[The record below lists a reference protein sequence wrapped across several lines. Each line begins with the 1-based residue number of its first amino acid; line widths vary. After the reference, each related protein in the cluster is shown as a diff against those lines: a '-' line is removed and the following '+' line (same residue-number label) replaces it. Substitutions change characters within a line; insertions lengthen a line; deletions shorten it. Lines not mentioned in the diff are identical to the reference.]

1 MLNQF
6 QYNTCFYLSMYLY
19 CVHQYSCNFNTT
31 LVFIYH
37 RNLARKH
44 SEILISI
51 QHLFLFIAIIQS
63 IRDCREKFQ
72 YNTCFYLSAGA
83 TSLRWNLCISIQHL
97 FLFIAAQS
105 NERVYGNS
113 ISIQHLFLF
122 IDPTK
127 KIMTGSYKFQYNTCF
142 YLSSGNPIWRWG
154 KQISIQHLFLFISTK
169 RHRKTI
175 LFLISIQHLFLFI
188 FLYPLTYNS
197 VKAISIQHLFLFIGF
212 MQQKKGQ

>member
-122 IDPTK
+122 IIRKSHLAVGKADFNTTLVFIYQYKKTSENNTLLDFNTTLVFIYPTYFRH
-127 KIMTGSYKFQYNTCF
+127 S
-142 YLSSGNPIWRWG
+142 
-154 KQISIQHLFLFISTK
+154 LF
-169 RHRKTI
+169 
-175 LFLISIQHLFLFI
+175 
-188 FLYPLTYNS
+188 PL
-197 VKAISIQHLFLFIGF
+197 
-212 MQQKKGQ
+212 